1 VFVLLTN
8 IEDIMTLN
16 LAADAPLLQAF
27 ATLPDP
33 RKSRNQI
40 YPLIDILAV
49 AVIGI
54 LCSANDWV
62 NVVRWANA
70 YEGWFQSVGLCL
82 NGVPSHD
89 TIGRFFRL
97 VDPKAFEHCFS
108 QWVQMIAGKIQGVI
122 AIDGKTIRN
131 SNHAFSEQKAAH
143 IVTAFSAD
151 NDIILGQLKTAE
163 KSNEITAIPELL
175 DTLLLKGCIITI
187 DAMGCQTAIAK
198 KIQERQGDYVFGLKG
213 NQGTLHA
220 EAVNFF
226 DQALEAGAQESGCT
240 YAKTIEKGHGRIET
254 REVWVTS
261 DLSWLEGVNEWAGL
275 QSMICVKSTR
285 EEKGK
290 VTVEKRYYISSLR
303 AEAERMGEIIRSHWG
318 IENKLHWHLDV
329 TFNEDKSK
337 IYAGHGAENFSL
349 LKRCVLN
356 LVKADTTEKASITTK
371 RRIAGWN
378 PAYRLQLLGVK

>member
-1 VFVLLTN
+1 
-8 IEDIMTLN
+8 MTFN

-27 ATLPDP
+27 AKLPDP

-40 YPLIDILAV
+40 YPLIDIIAV
-49 AVIGI
+49 AIIGI
-54 LCSANDWV
+54 LCSGNDWV

-70 YEGWFQSVGLCL
+70 YENWFQSVGLCL

-97 VDPKAFEHCFS
+97 VDPKAFESCFVA
-108 QWVQMIAGKIQGVI
+108 WIQMITDKIQGVI
-122 AIDGKTIRN
+122 AIDGKTICN
-131 SNHAFSEQKAAH
+131 SGDMFHEQKATH
-143 IVTAFSAD
+143 IVTAFAAE

-175 DTLLLKGCIITI
+175 DTLELKGCTVTI

-198 KIQERQGDYVFGLKG
+198 KIRGNRGDYVLGLKG

-226 DQALEAGAQESGCT
+226 DQAIEVGMEEAGCEYHNT
-240 YAKTIEKGHGRIET
+240 VEKGHGRIEK
-254 REVWVTS
+254 REVWITS
-261 DLSWLEGVNEWAGL
+261 SLEWLEGSDEWEGL
-275 QSMICVKSTR
+275 QSLVCVRSTR
-285 EEKGK
+285 QEKGK
-290 VTVEKRYYISSLR
+290 TTVEKRYYISSLR
-303 AEAERMGEIIRSHWG
+303 TSAQRIGEIIRLHWG

-337 IYAGHGAENFSL
+337 IRAGHGAENFSL

-356 LVKADTTEKASITTK
+356 LVKADTTETGSITTK
-371 RRIAGWN
+371 RRIAGWD
-378 PAYRLQLLGVK
+378 PAYRLRLLGVK

>member
-1 VFVLLTN
+1 
-8 IEDIMTLN
+8 MTLN

-27 ATLPDP
+27 AKLPDP

-40 YPLIDILAV
+40 YPLIDIVAV
-49 AVIGI
+49 AIIGI

-70 YEGWFQSVGLCL
+70 YENWFQSVGLCF

-97 VDPKAFEHCFS
+97 VDPKAFEGCFVA
-108 QWVQMIAGKIQGVI
+108 WIQMIADKIQGVI
-122 AIDGKTIRN
+122 AIEGKTICN
-131 SNHAFSEQKAAH
+131 SGNAFNEQKAAH
-143 IVTAFSAD
+143 IVTAFAAE
-151 NDIILGQLKTAE
+151 NDIILGQLKTDE

-175 DTLLLKGCIITI
+175 DTLVLKGCTVTI
-187 DAMGCQTAIAK
+187 DAMGCQTAIVK
-198 KIQERQGDYVFGLKG
+198 KIRDSQGDYVLGLKG

-226 DQALEAGAQESGCT
+226 DQAIEVGAEEAECEYHST
-240 YAKTIEKGHGRIET
+240 VEKGHGRIEE
-254 REVWVTS
+254 REVWMTS
-261 DLSWLEGVNEWAGL
+261 NLEWLEGSDDWEGL
-275 QSMICVKSTR
+275 QSLICIRSTR
-285 EEKGK
+285 HEKGK
-290 VTVEKRYYISSLR
+290 TTIEKRYYISSLR
-303 AEAERMGEIIRSHWG
+303 TTAQRIGEVIRLHWG

-337 IYAGHGAENFSL
+337 IRAGHGAENFSL

-356 LVKADTTEKASITTK
+356 LIKADTTETGSITTK

-378 PAYRLQLLGVK
+378 PAYRLRLLGVK

>member
-1 VFVLLTN
+1 
-8 IEDIMTLN
+8 MTLN

-108 QWVQMIAGKIQGVI
+108 QWVQMVTGKIQGVI
-122 AIDGKTIRN
+122 AIDGKTICN

-151 NDIILGQLKTAE
+151 NDIILGQLKTAK

-175 DTLLLKGCIITI
+175 DTLLLKGCIVTI

-213 NQGTLHA
+213 NQGILHA

-240 YAKTIEKGHGRIET
+240 YAKTLEKGHGRIET

-261 DLSWLEGVNEWAGL
+261 DLSWLESVNEWAGL

-303 AEAERMGEIIRSHWG
+303 AEAERMGEIIRLHWG

-371 RRIAGWN
+371 RRIAGWD

>member
-1 VFVLLTN
+1 
-8 IEDIMTLN
+8 MTLN

-27 ATLPDP
+27 AKLPDP

-40 YPLIDILAV
+40 YPLIDIIAV
-49 AVIGI
+49 AIIGI

-70 YEGWFQSVGLCL
+70 YENWFQSVGLCL

-97 VDPKAFEHCFS
+97 VDPKAFESCFVV
-108 QWVQMIAGKIQGVI
+108 WMQMITDKIQGVI
-122 AIDGKTIRN
+122 AIDGKTICN
-131 SNHAFSEQKAAH
+131 SSDVFNEKKAVH
-143 IVTAFSAD
+143 IVTAFAAE

-175 DTLLLKGCIITI
+175 DTLVLKGCTVTI
-187 DAMGCQTAIAK
+187 DAMGCQKAIIK
-198 KIQERQGDYVFGLKG
+198 KIRDGRGEYVVGLKG

-226 DQALEAGAQESGCT
+226 DQAIEVGAEEAGCEYYNT
-240 YAKTIEKGHGRIET
+240 VEKGHGRIEE
-254 REVWVTS
+254 REVWMTS
-261 DLSWLEGVNEWAGL
+261 NLEWLEGRAEWEGL
-275 QSMICVKSTR
+275 QSLICIRSTR
-285 EEKGK
+285 HEKGK
-290 VTVEKRYYISSLR
+290 TTIEKRYYISSLR
-303 AEAERMGEIIRSHWG
+303 TTAQRVGEVIRLHWG

-337 IYAGHGAENFSL
+337 ICAGYGAENFSL

-356 LVKADTTEKASITTK
+356 MVKADTTETGSVTTK

-378 PAYRLQLLGVK
+378 PAYRLRLLGVK